1 MTSIITIA
9 CLIATIPIVSLVVKL
24 IGSSETVS

>member
-1 MTSIITIA
+1 MTSLLTLI